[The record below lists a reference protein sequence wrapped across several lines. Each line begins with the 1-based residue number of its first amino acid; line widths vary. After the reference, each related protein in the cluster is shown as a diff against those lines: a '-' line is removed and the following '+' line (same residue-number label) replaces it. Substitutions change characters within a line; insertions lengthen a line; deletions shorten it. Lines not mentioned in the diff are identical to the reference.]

1 MKPYQKILFPI
12 IVAAQLFVLVFMIA
26 KQELLLATGTKV
38 LLKCEP
44 IDPRSLFSGDYVILN
59 YDIST
64 IGSDITSKSNI
75 SGIYKLEGKDIYVAL
90 NLRQN
95 DMHHH
100 ITAISD
106 NLDELK
112 QNHSIIIRGRVEEII
127 SNEVE
132 GTGGGVE
139 FQLRVKYGVESYFVP
154 QGEGKKIEDRLSK
167 VSIEVSISDNG
178 DSTISKLFIENQ
190 EVKFY

>member
-12 IVAAQLFVLVFMIA
+12 VVAAQLFVLVFMIA
-26 KQELLLATGTKV
+26 KQELLLANGSKV

-59 YDIST
+59 YEISR
-64 IGSDITSKSNI
+64 IGSDITSKSDI
-75 SGIYKLEGKDIYVAL
+75 RGIYELEGKDIYVAL
-90 NLRQN
+90 KLKAN
-95 DMHHH
+95 DMYYHVA
-100 ITAISD
+100 AISD
-106 NLDELK
+106 NFDELK
-112 QNHSIIIRGRVEEII
+112 QNYSIIIRGRVEEAII
-127 SNEVE
+127 SEIE
-132 GTGGGVE
+132 GNGGGVE

-154 QGEGKKIEDRLSK
+154 QGEGKKIEDRLSS

-178 DSTISKLFIENQ
+178 DSAISKLFIENQ

>member
-1 MKPYQKILFPI
+1 MKLYQKILFPI

-26 KQELLLATGTKV
+26 KQELLLANGAKV

-59 YDIST
+59 YNIST
-64 IGSDITSKSNI
+64 IDWDIISKSNLSI
-75 SGIYKLEGKDIYVAL
+75 DGLEGKDIYVAL
-90 NLRQN
+90 KLRPN
-95 DMHHH
+95 DMHYH
-100 ITAISD
+100 IAAISD

-112 QNHSIIIRGRVEEII
+112 QDHSTIIRGRVEGIG
-127 SNEVE
+127 SN
-132 GTGGGVE
+132 G
-139 FQLRVKYGVESYFVP
+139 LRVRYGVENYFVP
-154 QGEGKKIEDRLSK
+154 QREGKKIENRLSS

-178 DSTISKLFIENQ
+178 DSAISKLFIENQ

>member
-26 KQELLLATGTKV
+26 KQELLLANGAKV

-44 IDPRSLFSGDYVILN
+44 VDPHSLFSGDYVILN
-59 YDIST
+59 YDISR
-64 IGSDITSKSNI
+64 IGWDIISKSNLEGVYSI
-75 SGIYKLEGKDIYVAL
+75 DDDIYSLYSLEGKDIYVAL
-90 NLRQN
+90 KLRPN
-95 DMHHH
+95 DMHYH
-100 ITAISD
+100 IAAISD

-112 QNHSIIIRGRVEEII
+112 QNHSTIIRGRIEEIG
-127 SNEVE
+127 SN
-132 GTGGGVE
+132 GM
-139 FQLRVKYGVESYFVP
+139 RVKYGVESYYVP
-154 QGEGKKIEDRLSK
+154 QGEGKKIENRLSS

-178 DSTISKLFIENQ
+178 DSAISKLFIENQ